1 MIEKIRQFFPTATTT
16 GETKTIGDQLL
27 YYNFLQL
34 TEYVEL
40 IVAQIY
46 KMTKDT
52 TYRSKKDGLNGL
64 EWLKSQKEKDAKHQS
79 ALDEIKILY
88 NWWNDLRPKRNN
100 PWDGIDRSFGDFK
113 DEWLNSTEDS
123 NPEYKK
129 FMDQCRH
136 AEKLQNLYSTEDT
149 KMLVRLINIREY
161 L

>member
-1 MIEKIRQFFPTATTT
+1 MFE
-16 GETKTIGDQLL
+16 
-27 YYNFLQL
+27 
-34 TEYVEL
+34 
-40 IVAQIY
+40 
-46 KMTKDT
+46 
-52 TYRSKKDGLNGL
+52 
-64 EWLKSQKEKDAKHQS
+64 
-79 ALDEIKILY
+79 
-88 NWWNDLRPKRNN
+88 
-100 PWDGIDRSFGDFK
+100 DRLFGDFK